1 MSCCPVSLTPLHE
14 LRLAVVFRGSADG
27 GVYDAHSIVRWLQT
41 SRRNP
46 LTNQPVAAG
55 ASFSE
60 VLAPIRLPHMSEA
73 DVVATER
80 FLLQSAREEDGCSV
94 LLVLM
99 IVLNVHW
106 LILALSCMAEPAE
119 QRFKCLTQ
127 PLTFYLVQLGGCL
140 LLPSRRPLACW
151 DPMPQLLWLV
161 GVCFGLW
168 MSSGCR
174 WLASNSI

>member
-1 MSCCPVSLTPLHE
+1 MSCPVSLTPVHE
-14 LRLAVVFRGSADG
+14 LRLAVVFRGGADG
-27 GVYDAHSIVRWLQT
+27 GIYDAPSLVRWLRT

-55 ASFSE
+55 PFSE
-60 VLAPIRLPHMSEA
+60 VLAAIRLPHMSEA
-73 DVVATER
+73 DVKATER
-80 FLLQSAREEDGCSV
+80 FLRQQEEDVVCV

-106 LILALSCMAEPAE
+106 LIQALACMAVPPE
-119 QRFKCLTQ
+119 QRFKCLAQ
-127 PLTFYLVQLGGCL
+127 PLTFYMVQLGGCL
-140 LLPSRRPLACW
+140 LLPARRPLAYW

-174 WLASNSI
+174 WLVALSV